1 VKLFRD
7 CFLTLILVYL
17 TQFCLAEDIV
27 FVSSNR
33 VYVVD
38 LTYKELQVIVEPSS
52 GHKIGSILVLPRT
65 RQLVY
70 VLKSKTDKE
79 QNAALWQCDLKGAH
93 QKSLLQTDFSQIE
106 LCDFSPDEQR
116 IVFQGKSADSFTVGY
131 LNLKSGK
138 YLSLNQSY
146 SPRFLTN
153 TKILVL
159 AAPSQTGLCYHL
171 LARWNVAQHSLDTLS
186 YSDEIC
192 NRIVNLSPQR
202 NLLAVTRSDA
212 NTQMNE
218 FIDVLDTAAQMKISK
233 AAQSF
238 GLIRILGG
246 PDFSPDG
253 KYLAWVSEHWLHLT
267 DLKIKESKI
276 VAERLMTDDI
286 AWSPYGGEIAFAFI
300 PPKKPKECQTCPKSV
315 LKKAPGI
322 FIVNQTGD
330 TFERVTYSRGVDGRI
345 FWIK

>member
-1 VKLFRD
+1 MKTLRLF
-7 CFLTLILVYL
+7 FLASILAYL
-17 TQFCLAEDIV
+17 AQFCLAEDII

-38 LTYKELQVIVEPSS
+38 LTYKDPQVIVEPAT
-52 GHKIGSILVLPRT
+52 GEKIGSILVLPRN
-65 RQLVY
+65 RQLIY
-70 VLKSKTDKE
+70 ALESRSKKGS
-79 QNAALWQCDLKGAH
+79 NASIWQSDLKGASR
-93 QKSLLQTDFSQIE
+93 KKLFQTDFPQIE
-106 LCDFSPDEQR
+106 LFDFSPDEQR

-138 YLSLNQSY
+138 YLSLNQAY

-159 AAPSQTGLCYHL
+159 ASPSQTGLCYHL
-171 LARWNVAQHSLDTLS
+171 LARWDVARQSLDTLF

-202 NLLAVTRSDA
+202 NLLAVIRSDA

-276 VAERLMTDDI
+276 VAERLMTDDF

-315 LKKAPGI
+315 LKKAPGV
-322 FIVNQTGD
+322 FIVNHAVD
-330 TFERVTYSRGVDGRI
+330 TFERVAYMGGVEGRI